1 MNDYELDTLINRI
14 ISGYQFIE
22 IKDNL
27 YKLVSPTVDL
37 KMAADYLYHKTYQD
51 NLFSSFIPK
60 ENIDYLLIYTN
71 MISEDID
78 QQIKT
83 TEKTL
88 ENAKIQYYKQFFQSS
103 VKTRNQK
110 KIRSIEALLH
120 KAYGDKQYLDF
131 LTLEHY
137 CENIKNEYLLCKTL
151 MDQDDNLIFE
161 NYPNVNHI
169 LFNNIA
175 QKIAQNIIPVSKY
188 KEIVKS
194 DSWRKLYNSNP
205 TNVFNRSASEH
216 TEEQKAIISIHQMYS
231 KIYEHPECPE
241 DAIIEDDDALDGW
254 MLNQQKENKKQKME
268 KGVDNLLGKKGQ
280 KAQEVFLLPKTQE
293 EFEDINSLNSPQAQK
308 KLKARQAVKEGQV
321 VSDFNFPDTQMEIR
335 NRIAELNKKD

>member
-27 YKLVSPTVDL
+27 YKLISPTVDL

-60 ENIDYLLIYTN
+60 EDIHYFLISTD

-78 QQIKT
+78 KQIKT

-88 ENAKIQYYKQFFQSS
+88 ENAKIQYYKQFFQKS
-103 VKTRNQK
+103 VKSRNQR
-110 KIRSIEALLH
+110 KIRSIESVLH
-120 KAYGDKQYLDF
+120 KAYNDKQYLDF

-161 NYPNVNHI
+161 NYPNINHI

-175 QKIAQNIIPVSKY
+175 QEIAQNIIPVNKY
-188 KEIVKS
+188 KQIVKS
-194 DSWRKLYNSNP
+194 DVWRKLYNSNP
-205 TNVFNRSASEH
+205 ANVFSRSASQH
-216 TEEQKAIISIHQMYS
+216 TEEQKAILSINQMYT
-231 KIYEHPECPE
+231 KIYEHPECP
-241 DAIIEDDDALDGW
+241 DDTIIEDDDALDGW
-254 MLNQQKENKKQKME
+254 MLEQQKKNAKEKAE
-268 KGVDNLLGKKGQ
+268 KGVDNVLGKYGQ
-280 KAQEVFLLPKTQE
+280 GAQEVFLMPKDQE
-293 EFEDINSLNSPQAQK
+293 EFDQINELNSKQAMA
-308 KLKARQAVKEGQV
+308 KLNARRNLKPGEVKQDNE
-321 VSDFNFPDTQMEIR
+321 FADTRMEIR
-335 NRIAELNKKD
+335 NKIAELNKKD

>member
-51 NLFSSFIPK
+51 NLFSNFIPK
-60 ENIDYLLIYTN
+60 EDIHSLLVSTN
-71 MISEDID
+71 MIAEDID

-120 KAYGDKQYLDF
+120 KAYSDKQYLDF

-137 CENIKNEYLLCKTL
+137 CENIKNEYILCKTL
-151 MDQDDNLIFE
+151 MDQDGNLIFE
-161 NYPNVNHI
+161 NYPNINHI

-175 QKIAQNIIPVSKY
+175 QEIAHNIIPVNKY
-188 KEIVKS
+188 KQIVKS
-194 DSWRKLYNSNP
+194 DVWRKLYNSNP
-205 TNVFNRSASEH
+205 TNIFARSASQH
-216 TEEQKAIISIHQMYS
+216 TEEQKAILSINQMYS
-231 KIYEHPECPE
+231 KIYEHPECPD

-254 MLNQQKENKKQKME
+254 MLDQQKKNAKEKAE
-268 KGVDNLLGKKGQ
+268 KGVDNLLGKKGRN
-280 KAQEVFLLPKTQE
+280 AQEVFLMANTQE
-293 EFEDINSLNSPQAQK
+293 EFEQINELNSPKAMAK
-308 KLKARQAVKEGQV
+308 INARRNLKPGQIKADTEF
-321 VSDFNFPDTQMEIR
+321 SDTQMEIR
-335 NRIAELNKKD
+335 NKIAELNKKD

>member
-27 YKLVSPTVDL
+27 YKLISPTVDL
-37 KMAADYLYHKTYQD
+37 KMVADYLYNKTYQD

-60 ENIDYLLIYTN
+60 EDIQYFLISTN

-78 QQIKT
+78 QQIKI

-88 ENAKIQYYKQFFQSS
+88 ENAKIQYYKQFFQKS
-103 VKTRNQK
+103 VKSRNQK
-110 KIRSIEALLH
+110 KIRSIETVLH
-120 KAYGDKQYLDF
+120 KAYTDKQYLDF

-137 CENIKNEYLLCKTL
+137 CENIKNEYILCKTL
-151 MDQDDNLIFE
+151 MDQDGNLIFE
-161 NYPNVNHI
+161 NYPNINHI

-175 QKIAQNIIPVSKY
+175 QEIAQNIIPVNKY
-188 KEIVKS
+188 KQIVKS
-194 DSWRKLYNSNP
+194 DVWRKLYNSNP
-205 TNVFNRSASEH
+205 TNIFARSASQH
-216 TEEQKAIISIHQMYS
+216 TEEQKAVLSINQMYT
-231 KIYEHPECPE
+231 KIYEHPECPD

-254 MLNQQKENKKQKME
+254 MLDQQKKNAKEKAE
-268 KGVDNLLGKKGQ
+268 KGVDNLVGKYGKN
-280 KAQEVFLLPKTQE
+280 ATEIFLMPDNKE
-293 EFEDINSLNSPQAQK
+293 EFEQVNELNSPQAMAK
-308 KLKARQAVKEGQV
+308 IKARRDLKQGEVKADIE
-321 VSDFNFPDTQMEIR
+321 FADTQMEIR

>member
-60 ENIDYLLIYTN
+60 EDIQYLLISTN
-71 MISEDID
+71 MIPADID

-88 ENAKIQYYKQFFQSS
+88 ENAKIQYYKQFFQTS

-120 KAYGDKQYLDF
+120 KAYSDKQYLDF

-161 NYPNVNHI
+161 DYPNINHI

-175 QKIAQNIIPVSKY
+175 QEIAQNIIPVNKY
-188 KEIVKS
+188 KQIVKS
-194 DSWRKLYNSNP
+194 DVWRKLYNSNP
-205 TNVFNRSASEH
+205 TNVFARSASQH
-216 TEEQKAIISIHQMYS
+216 TEEQKAILSINQMYS
-231 KIYEHPECPE
+231 KIYEHPECPD

-254 MLNQQKENKKQKME
+254 MLNQQKENQKQKME

-280 KAQEVFLLPKTQE
+280 KAQEVFLMAKNE
-293 EFEDINSLNSPQAQK
+293 EEYEAINQLNSPQALAK
-308 KLKARQAVKEGQV
+308 IKARTSLKPGETK
-321 VSDFNFPDTQMEIR
+321 SDEQFTDTQMEIR

>member
-1 MNDYELDTLINRI
+1 VNDYELDTLINRI

-60 ENIDYLLIYTN
+60 EDIQYLLISTN
-71 MISEDID
+71 MIPADID

-88 ENAKIQYYKQFFQSS
+88 ENAKIQYYKQFFQTS

-120 KAYGDKQYLDF
+120 KAYSDKQYLDF

-161 NYPNVNHI
+161 DYPNINHI

-175 QKIAQNIIPVSKY
+175 QEIAQNIIPVNKY
-188 KEIVKS
+188 KQIVKS
-194 DSWRKLYNSNP
+194 DVWRKLYNSNP
-205 TNVFNRSASEH
+205 TNVFARSASQH
-216 TEEQKAIISIHQMYS
+216 TEEQKAILSINQMYS
-231 KIYEHPECPE
+231 KIYEHPECPD

-254 MLNQQKENKKQKME
+254 MLNQQKENQKQKME

-280 KAQEVFLLPKTQE
+280 KAQEVFLMAKNE
-293 EFEDINSLNSPQAQK
+293 EEYEAINQLNSPQALAK
-308 KLKARQAVKEGQV
+308 IKARTSLKPGETK
-321 VSDFNFPDTQMEIR
+321 SDEQFTDTQMEIR